1 MKKKRVALYLRV
13 STNNGRQTVDNQ
25 QRELEAVAERSGWE
39 IVATFS
45 DKISGAKGRD
55 KRPGLEALM
64 KRSYRAG
71 VRSRRRVVG
80 RPSRPQ
86 PATSGPVVRRISGP
100 ERGPLPSPAAR
111 RQQHAVWPRPA
122 PDERRLRRVR
132 AGDIEGAHLRWSGSS
147 SSRGQ
152 APRPP
157 SHAGCHRR
165 RHPHA
170 PRAGPRHTQD
180 RQEAE
185 VRHGPRSGDAEG
197 SVMRFTPGE
206 RTVWRSKQEPYCAR
220 SSIPVP
226 YRNVTVLPLTRH
238 RNSIQRTLILFGH
251 TTLKPRHAVDPTVAV
266 FHFFTHVLLHLGV
279 WKNQEC
285 FTFNALDCGLC
296 NLRR

>member
-1 MKKKRVALYLRV
+1 MKKRRVALYLRV
-13 STNNGRQTVDNQ
+13 STNNGRQAVDNQ
-25 QRELEAVAERSGWE
+25 QRELEAVAECSGWE
-39 IVATFS
+39 IVAMFS

-55 KRPGLEALM
+55 APRSGSPDE
-64 KRSYRAG
+64 RSYRAG
-71 VRSRRRVVG
+71 VRSRRRLVG

-86 PATSGPVVRRISGP
+86 PATPGPVVRRISGP

-132 AGDIEGAHLRWSGSS
+132 AGDIEGAHPRRSGSS

-170 PRAGPRHTQD
+170 PRAGPRQD

-197 SVMRFTPGE
+197 SVMRFSP
-206 RTVWRSKQEPYCAR
+206 WR
-220 SSIPVP
+220 
-226 YRNVTVLPLTRH
+226 
-238 RNSIQRTLILFGH
+238 
-251 TTLKPRHAVDPTVAV
+251 
-266 FHFFTHVLLHLGV
+266 
-279 WKNQEC
+279 
-285 FTFNALDCGLC
+285 
-296 NLRR
+296 

>member
-1 MKKKRVALYLRV
+1 MKKKRVALDLRV

-25 QRELEAVAERSGWE
+25 QRELEAVAERSGWD

-55 KRPGLEALM
+55 RRPGLEALM
-64 KRSYRAG
+64 RGATAAWEAP
-71 VRSRRRVVG
+71 RSRRRVVG
-80 RPSRPQ
+80 VRPSWPQ
-86 PATSGPVVRRISGP
+86 PATSGPVVRRVSGP

-157 SHAGCHRR
+157 SQAGRHRR

-197 SVMRFTPGE
+197 SVMRFTLIHLAL
-206 RTVWRSKQEPYCAR
+206 S
-220 SSIPVP
+220 
-226 YRNVTVLPLTRH
+226 PLE
-238 RNSIQRTLILFGH
+238 N
-251 TTLKPRHAVDPTVAV
+251 
-266 FHFFTHVLLHLGV
+266 
-279 WKNQEC
+279 
-285 FTFNALDCGLC
+285 
-296 NLRR
+296 